1 MDDQHFVYIIYSPSI
16 DRYYIGQCKNLLHRL
31 RQHNDLE
38 LNQNWTKRGIPWEL
52 SLKIACITQHQA
64 MKLEH
69 FIKKMKSRKFLQR
82 LIIDKGLQD
91 SLKSRYK
98 SG

>member
-52 SLKIACITQHQA
+52 CLKIACITQHQA